1 MKALQQ
7 MIFRSAFDR
16 LADQAFAQQFLSPDY
31 NLSKPLSEVMGD
43 AEGVLVWNGQRQC
56 FEQFWLAE

>member
-31 NLSKPLSEVMGD
+31 NLSKPLSEVTGD
-43 AEGVLVWNGQRQC
+43 AEGVLVWNGQR
-56 FEQFWLAE
+56 